1 MFNPSKR
8 SKMISSLNNNSQG
21 NYTIK
26 NNSNNDGRNI
36 FTIDSK
42 IFNVQC
48 KILKLHNDINKIEEG
63 LSNKLET
70 IITNITNINKTQK
83 CIKNDITAIKEMLGP
98 SLSSINNNIEQ
109 LKTCCDILIQN
120 QQHIAEILF
129 NGDNTMINIPQN
141 NNSSYNYNYYS

>member
-8 SKMISSLNNNSQG
+8 SKMISSFNNNSQG

-26 NNSNNDGRNI
+26 NNSNNDGKNI

-63 LSNKLET
+63 LSNKLEA

-120 QQHIAEILF
+120 QQRMAEILF
-129 NGDNTMINIPQN
+129 NGDNTMIDIPQN
-141 NNSSYNYNYYS
+141 NNSGYNYYS